1 MNPFIN
7 TEFWLGLAFFIVL
20 GLLIFS
26 PIRRVIQKSLL
37 HQKNLIQDKI
47 NQSNAVYKEALKL
60 HQETLKNF
68 KNPSQNQEIKHQ
80 VKTIKQEFLKKK
92 QVYTENKNQNFQI
105 QKMLLMSQT
114 KNHLRTQLLQMVT
127 HKILNFK
134 RPKHPTSQE
143 VQHFIKM
150 LNENKDSLN
159 QNL

>member
-68 KNPSQNQEIKHQ
+68 KNA
-80 VKTIKQEFLKKK
+80 VK
-92 QVYTENKNQNFQI
+92 N
-105 QKMLLMSQT
+105 
-114 KNHLRTQLLQMVT
+114 
-127 HKILNFK
+127 
-134 RPKHPTSQE
+134 
-143 VQHFIKM
+143 
-150 LNENKDSLN
+150 SL
-159 QNL
+159 

>member
-1 MNPFIN
+1 MNPFVN

-60 HQETLKNF
+60 HQKTLKNF
-68 KNPSQNQEIKHQ
+68 KNPSQNQEINHQ
-80 VKTIKQEFLKKK
+80 VKTIKQEFLKKE

-134 RPKHPTSQE
+134 RPKHTTSQE

-150 LNENKDSLN
+150 LNENKDFLN